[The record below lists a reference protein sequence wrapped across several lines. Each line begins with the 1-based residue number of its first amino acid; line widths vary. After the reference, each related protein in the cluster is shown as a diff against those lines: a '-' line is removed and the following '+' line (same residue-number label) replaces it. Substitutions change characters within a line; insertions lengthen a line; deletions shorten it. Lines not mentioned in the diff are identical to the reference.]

1 MLKNSDYISDGE
13 GHLKKSIGIYHRCY
27 HLSDSQSNIFKVIN
41 QNPGIRY
48 RELARQTGFANG
60 VITYHLNILEQI
72 GCINKF
78 NHSNI
83 TRYYPINIP
92 SQDLKIL
99 SHLRVPSEKDI
110 ILFILD
116 HDFCT
121 FNEIVEY
128 SKKAPSTISWHLK
141 RLCQDGLVAVHS
153 GDFNLYGIAEREL
166 VNLTFEK
173 YKESFTDKVVNN
185 FVDISDEL

>member
-1 MLKNSDYISDGE
+1 MGPTSDIRGFVEKASGDQ
-13 GHLKKSIGIYHRCY
+13 YHRY
-27 HLSDSQSNIFKVIN
+27 QLSDNQSNTLKVIS

-48 RELARQTGFANG
+48 RELARQTCFVNG
-60 VITYHLNILEQI
+60 VLTYHLKILEQI

-83 TRYYPINIP
+83 TRYYSINIP
-92 SQDLKIL
+92 SQDLKVL

-116 HDFCT
+116 HDLST

-128 SKKAPSTISWHLK
+128 SKRAPSTISWHLK
-141 RLCQDGLVAVHS
+141 RLCQDGIVTVHS
-153 GDFNLYGIAEREL
+153 GEYNLYRITDRGL
-166 VNLTFEK
+166 VNLMLEK
-173 YKESFTDKVVNN
+173 YKDSFTNKVVNN
-185 FVDISDEL
+185 FIYITDEL

>member
-1 MLKNSDYISDGE
+1 MGPTSDIRGLVEKASGDQ
-13 GHLKKSIGIYHRCY
+13 YHRY
-27 HLSDSQSNIFKVIN
+27 QLSDNQNNILKVIS

-48 RELARQTGFANG
+48 RELARQTGFVNG
-60 VITYHLNILEQI
+60 VLTYHLKILEQI

-83 TRYYPINIP
+83 TRYYSINIP
-92 SQDLKIL
+92 SQDLEVL

-116 HDFCT
+116 HDLCT

-128 SKKAPSTISWHLK
+128 SKRAPSTISWHLK
-141 RLCQDGLVAVHS
+141 RLFQDGIVTVHS
-153 GDFNLYGIAEREL
+153 GEYNLYRIAERGL
-166 VNLTFEK
+166 VNLMLEK
-173 YKESFTDKVVNN
+173 YKDAFTDKVVNN
-185 FVDISDEL
+185 FIYITDEL